1 MNCKIESKN
10 WKILLAWIIV
20 DVHQQK
26 QNEHDILRWWK
37 IAEGVILSHGVC
49 EKFASFEK
57 DEFKT
62 YEEKMSC

>member
-1 MNCKIESKN
+1 MTDAHK
-10 WKILLAWIIV
+10 
-20 DVHQQK
+20 QK
-26 QNEHDILRWWK
+26 QNEHDILTWWK

-62 YEEKMSC
+62 DTEKMSC